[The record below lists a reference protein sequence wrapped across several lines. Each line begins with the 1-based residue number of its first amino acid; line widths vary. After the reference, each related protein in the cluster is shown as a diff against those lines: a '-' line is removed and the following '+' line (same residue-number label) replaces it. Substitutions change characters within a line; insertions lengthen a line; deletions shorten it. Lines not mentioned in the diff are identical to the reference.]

1 MTLTHTF
8 LNTCR
13 KYAQKTAVID
23 QNGAFCYEDL
33 RLEALKCAEQVS
45 SAGSGKNIGILLLN
59 GKEFLTAFYGILIA
73 GKTPVPLNFLLSP
86 AQLLYV
92 IRDAEIETIFT
103 CNLFAPQLRSQIK
116 HIFLA
121 EEKYPDTRFNEASI
135 QYGEEEEQAAM
146 LYTSGT
152 NANPKGV
159 ILTHNNFLSN
169 LEGCMHAFHFTEKDT
184 LLGILPLFHTYAL
197 TTTLILPVCVGATMI
212 YLTRFSGAK
221 VLEMIEQYKVTSL
234 FAIPSMYRVL
244 LRTAEST
251 RHNLRT
257 LRLCTSGGEPL
268 PGDVLEAF
276 SKVFPVPLT
285 EGYGL
290 TEATAIVS
298 VNLPEKCKPGSI
310 GPPLDNIKVK
320 IVNDN
325 GEEQPVGRDGEI
337 WVKGPNVMKGYHK
350 LPRETAETITSDRWL
365 KTGDYGKLDK
375 EGFLWITGRKKELI
389 IISGENV
396 SPTEI
401 EHVISRH
408 EKVFEVAVIGVPDKV
423 RGEVPKAFIALR
435 EDTTCSADEIRDY
448 CLSRLPHYKVP
459 KYFVFHKELPHGP
472 TGKILKR
479 ALKEENF
486 SGPPNQN
493 V

>member
-1 MTLTHTF
+1 MTLITAF
-8 LNTCR
+8 LNTC
-13 KYAQKTAVID
+13 KKNAQKTAIID
-23 QNGAFCYEDL
+23 HNGAFHYEDIQ
-33 RLEALKCAEQVS
+33 REALRR
-45 SAGSGKNIGILLLN
+45 AGQAASGGNGKNVGILLPN
-59 GKEFLTAFYGILIA
+59 GKEFVTAFYGILIA

-92 IRDAEIETIFT
+92 IQDAEIDTVFT
-103 CNLFAPQLRSQIK
+103 CNLFAPLLGNQAK

-121 EEKYPDTRFNEASI
+121 EEGYADASLNEGSI
-135 QYGEEEEQAAM
+135 QYGEAEERAAM

-152 NANPKGV
+152 SANPKGV

-169 LEGCMHAFHFTEKDT
+169 LEGCMHAFHFSEKDI

-197 TTTLILPVCVGATMI
+197 TTTLILPICVGATII
-212 YLTRFSGAK
+212 YLPRFSGPK
-221 VLEMIEQYKVTSL
+221 VLEMIGKYKVTSL

-251 RHNLRT
+251 PHDLHT

-276 SKVFPVPLT
+276 RKVFPVPLT

-298 VNLPEKCKPGSI
+298 VNLPEKCRPGSI
-310 GPPLDNIKVK
+310 GPPLDNIQVK

-325 GEEQPVGRDGEI
+325 GQGQPVNREGEI

-350 LPRETAETITSDRWL
+350 LPKETAETITSDRWL
-365 KTGDYGKLDK
+365 KTGDYGKLDE

-408 EKVFEVAVIGVPDKV
+408 EKVFEVAVVGVPDKV

-435 EDTTCSADEIRDY
+435 EGATCTEDEIRDY
-448 CLSRLPHYKVP
+448 CMSQLPHYKVP
-459 KYFVFHKELPHGP
+459 KCFVFNKELPHGP

-479 ALKEENF
+479 ALKEEKF
-486 SGPPNQN
+486 
-493 V
+493 